1 MCVYVCLCVCVCVVC
16 VCVCVCE
23 CVCVRLCVCVCVCA
37 FHYILYKYV
46 CLSMQSPNGDTEMVM
61 FKWVL
66 LWKTRLVFR
75 SVWSCV
81 FELHNKHTPEHE

>member
-1 MCVYVCLCVCVCVVC
+1 MRARARVC
-16 VCVCVCE
+16 VCVCVC
-23 CVCVRLCVCVCVCA
+23 VSVSACVCVCVCA

-46 CLSMQSPNGDTEMVM
+46 CLLMQSPNGDTEMVM

-66 LWKTRLVFR
+66 PWETRLVFR

-81 FELHNKHTPEHE
+81 FELHNKRI